1 MRTPIAPL
9 RVLFDDKSESNLD
22 QLLFACLGDHNARDR
37 LRLAS
42 LVRRHAETVMKKKM
56 LYIAGGLA
64 GGVVILMITAHLLI
78 DANSFR
84 PVIEA
89 QLSNSLGRQ
98 VKVGDLSLSLFSG
111 GLYAQDISIA
121 DDPAFSHTSFLSAK
135 SVDVS
140 VELMPLLLSRSV
152 HLTAL
157 TLKEPELVLLR
168 SSSGKWNF
176 SSLGNRSKTTATTSA
191 PQELAIQKLRIV
203 NGRVT
208 VGSSSTRNKP
218 SIYEAVNVTA
228 HNVSYDS
235 QIPFTFAAKTPGGG
249 DVKVE
254 GTAGPINRVDTAE
267 TPLSAAITLQH
278 LDLASTG
285 FIDPSSGL
293 GGVLD
298 YTGTLKSDGKNAHTE
313 GIVKAEK
320 LRLTRS
326 GGPAKAPVTVDY
338 ATDYDLVRQAG
349 VLSRGDIHTG
359 KSTAHLSG
367 NYNTQGQST
376 VVHLKL
382 NGSALP
388 MADIEGLLPALGV
401 VLPSG
406 AGLQGGTADAA
417 MIIEGAVSRLVTS
430 GDLNVSN
437 ARLTGFDLASKMS
450 ALSALTGLKG
460 GSDTLIQTL
469 SSNLRISPE
478 GIRTDNL
485 KLIIPAIGTMTGRGT
500 IGANNAL
507 DFHMVAALA
516 NPGQGS
522 MLGQMASGI
531 PMLGQNAKG
540 TIPFMIQGTTSSPVF
555 MPDVAGMVSGGLL
568 QPQQQ
573 PQDQQGLSG
582 VLGGLLKKKK

>member
-1 MRTPIAPL
+1 
-9 RVLFDDKSESNLD
+9 
-22 QLLFACLGDHNARDR
+22 
-37 LRLAS
+37 
-42 LVRRHAETVMKKKM
+42 MKKKM

-64 GGVVILMITAHLLI
+64 GVVVILVITAYLLI

-84 PVIEA
+84 PTIEA
-89 QLSNSLGRQ
+89 QLSNSLGRRVQ
-98 VKVGDLSLSLFSG
+98 VGDLSLSLFSG
-111 GLYAQDISIA
+111 GISARDVSIA
-121 DDPAFSHTSFLSAK
+121 DDPAFSQTPFLSAK
-135 SVDVS
+135 SVDLS

-152 HLTAL
+152 RLTAL

-176 SSLGNRSKTTATTSA
+176 SSLGGAPKTATTSA
-191 PQELAIQKLRIV
+191 PPELAIQKLQIV
-203 NGRVT
+203 NGRVR
-208 VGSSSTRNKP
+208 VGSWLTRDKP
-218 SIYEAVNVTA
+218 STYEAVNVTA
-228 HNVSYDS
+228 RNVAYES

-249 DVKVE
+249 EVKVE
-254 GTAGPINRVDTAE
+254 GTAGPINRVDMAE
-267 TPLSAAITLQH
+267 TPLSAAVTLQH
-278 LDLASTG
+278 LDVAATG

-293 GGVLD
+293 DGVLD
-298 YTGTLKSDGKNAHTE
+298 YKGTLRSDGKKAHTE
-313 GIVKAEK
+313 GTVKADK

-338 ATDYDLVRQAG
+338 TSDYDLVQQAG
-349 VLSRGDIHTG
+349 VLSRGEIHTG

-406 AGLQGGTADAA
+406 AGLQGGTADADLA
-417 MIIEGAVSRLVTS
+417 IEGAVDRLVTT
-430 GDLNVSN
+430 GNLNVSN

-450 ALSALTGLKG
+450 ALSALTGPKG
-460 GSDTLIQTL
+460 GSDTVIQTL

-478 GIRTDNL
+478 GIRADNL
-485 KLIIPAIGTMTGRGT
+485 KLIVPAIGTMTGRGT

-507 DFHMVAALA
+507 DFHMVANLA

-522 MLGQMASGI
+522 ALGQMASGI
-531 PMLGQNAKG
+531 PILGQNATG
-540 TIPFMIQGTTSSPVF
+540 TIPFMIQGTTASPVF
-555 MPDVAGMVSGGLL
+555 VPDVAGMVSSGVGSGLL
-568 QPQQQ
+568 TSLKQPQQ
-573 PQDQQGLSG
+573 PSQDVSG
-582 VLGGLLKKKK
+582 ILGGLLGKKK

>member
-1 MRTPIAPL
+1 
-9 RVLFDDKSESNLD
+9 V
-22 QLLFACLGDHNARDR
+22 Q
-37 LRLAS
+37 
-42 LVRRHAETVMKKKM
+42 
-56 LYIAGGLA
+56 
-64 GGVVILMITAHLLI
+64 
-78 DANSFR
+78 
-84 PVIEA
+84 
-89 QLSNSLGRQ
+89 
-98 VKVGDLSLSLFSG
+98 VGDLSLSLFSG
-111 GLYAQDISIA
+111 GISARDISIA
-121 DDPAFSHTSFLSAK
+121 DDPAFSQAPFLSAK

-152 HLTAL
+152 RLTAL

-176 SSLGNRSKTTATTSA
+176 SSLGGGPKTATTST
-191 PQELAIQKLRIV
+191 PPELAIKKLQIV

-208 VGSSSTRNKP
+208 VGNWLTRDKP
-218 SIYEAVNVTA
+218 STYAAVNVTA
-228 HNVSYDS
+228 RNVSYES
-235 QIPFTFAAKTPGGG
+235 QISFTVAANTPGGG
-249 DVKVE
+249 EVKVE

-278 LDLASTG
+278 LDLATTG
-285 FIDPSSGL
+285 FIDTSSGL

-298 YTGTLKSDGKNAHTE
+298 YTGTLRSDGKKAHTE
-313 GIVKAEK
+313 ATVKAER
-320 LRLTRS
+320 LQLTRN

-338 ATDYDLVRQAG
+338 ASDYDLVQQAG
-349 VLSRGDIHTG
+349 VLSRGEIHTG
-359 KSTAHLSG
+359 KSTVHLSG

-388 MADIEGLLPALGV
+388 VADIEGLLPALGV
-401 VLPSG
+401 ILPSG
-406 AGLQGGTADAA
+406 AGLQGGTADANLA
-417 MIIEGAVSRLVTS
+417 IEGAVEQLVTT
-430 GDLNVSN
+430 GDLKVSN

-460 GSDTLIQTL
+460 GSDTVIQTL
-469 SSNLRISPE
+469 SSDLRISPE
-478 GIRTDNL
+478 GIRADNL
-485 KLIIPAIGTMTGRGT
+485 KLVVPTIGTMTGRGT

-507 DFHMVAALA
+507 DFHMVATLA

-531 PMLGQNAKG
+531 LILGQNTKG

-555 MPDVAGMVSGGLL
+555 VPDVAGMVSSSLVTPL

-573 PQDQQGLSG
+573 PGQQGLSG
-582 VLGGLLKKKK
+582 MLGGLLGKRK

>member
-1 MRTPIAPL
+1 
-9 RVLFDDKSESNLD
+9 V
-22 QLLFACLGDHNARDR
+22 
-37 LRLAS
+37 
-42 LVRRHAETVMKKKM
+42 
-56 LYIAGGLA
+56 
-64 GGVVILMITAHLLI
+64 
-78 DANSFR
+78 
-84 PVIEA
+84 
-89 QLSNSLGRQ
+89 Q
-98 VKVGDLSLSLFSG
+98 VNDLSLSLFSG
-111 GLYAQDISIA
+111 GISARDISIA
-121 DDPAFSHTSFLSAK
+121 DDPAFSQTPFLSAK

-152 HLTAL
+152 RMTAL

-176 SSLGNRSKTTATTSA
+176 SSLGGGPKTATTSA
-191 PQELAIQKLRIV
+191 PPELAIQNLRIV

-208 VGSSSTRNKP
+208 VGSWLTRDKP
-218 SIYEAVNVTA
+218 STYEAVNVTA
-228 HNVSYDS
+228 RHVSYES
-235 QIPFTFAAKTPGGG
+235 QIPFTVAAKTPGGG
-249 DVKVE
+249 EVKVE

-278 LDLASTG
+278 LDLATTG

-298 YTGTLKSDGKNAHTE
+298 YTGTLRSDGKKAHTE
-313 GIVKAEK
+313 GTVKADQ
-320 LRLTRS
+320 LRLTRN

-338 ATDYDLVRQAG
+338 ASDYDLVQQAG
-349 VLSRGDIHTG
+349 VLSRGEIHTG
-359 KSTAHLSG
+359 KSTTHLSG
-367 NYNTQGQST
+367 NYNTQGPST

-382 NGSALP
+382 KGSAIP
-388 MADIEGLLPALGV
+388 VADIEGLLPALGV

-406 AGLQGGTADAA
+406 VGLQGGTADADLA
-417 MIIEGAVSRLVTS
+417 IEGAVDRLVTT

-460 GSDTLIQTL
+460 GSDTVIQTL

-478 GIRTDNL
+478 GIRADNL
-485 KLIIPAIGTMTGRGT
+485 KLIVPAIGTMTGRGT

-507 DFHMVAALA
+507 DFHMVATLA
-516 NPGQGS
+516 NPPQGS

-531 PMLGQNAKG
+531 PILGQNAKG

-555 MPDVAGMVSGGLL
+555 VPDVAGMVSSGLVPSL
-568 QPQQQ
+568 QPQRQQ
-573 PQDQQGLSG
+573 TGQKGLSDM
-582 VLGGLLKKKK
+582 LGGLLEKKK

>member
-1 MRTPIAPL
+1 
-9 RVLFDDKSESNLD
+9 
-22 QLLFACLGDHNARDR
+22 
-37 LRLAS
+37 
-42 LVRRHAETVMKKKM
+42 MKKKM
-56 LYIAGGLA
+56 LYIAGGVA
-64 GGVVILMITAHLLI
+64 GLVVILVITAHLLI

-84 PVIEA
+84 PAIET
-89 QLSNSLGRQ
+89 QLSISLGRQ
-98 VKVGDLSLSLFSG
+98 VKVGDLSLSLLSG
-111 GLYAQDISIA
+111 GLSAQDISIA
-121 DDPAFSHTSFLSAK
+121 DDPAFSHTPFLTAK

-140 VELMPLLLSRSV
+140 VELMPLLFSRSV

-176 SSLGNRSKTTATTSA
+176 SSLGGGPRTKTAATTSA
-191 PQELAIQKLRIV
+191 PQDLAIQKLRIV
-203 NGRVT
+203 DGRVT
-208 VGSSSTRNKP
+208 VGGSSGRSKP
-218 SIYEAVNVTA
+218 SIYEAVNLTA
-228 HNVSYDS
+228 QNVSYDS

-278 LDLASTG
+278 LDLATTG

-326 GGPAKAPVTVDY
+326 GGPAKAPITVDY

-417 MIIEGAVSRLVTS
+417 MMIEGAVSRLVTS

-478 GIRTDNL
+478 GIQSDNL
-485 KLIIPAIGTMTGRGT
+485 KLIIPGIGTMTGRGT

-507 DFHMVAALA
+507 DFHMLAALA

-522 MLGQMASGI
+522 MLGQMVSGI

-568 QPQQQ
+568 TSLQQPQQQ

-582 VLGGLLKKKK
+582 MLDGLLKKKK